1 MSQFN
6 LNRPSISNLDT
17 YQHFNADPRQISPAH
32 SGQTIDFDF
41 PPQSNQI
48 TGQNMYSNVLDDYG
62 SRYTSTY
69 ENITP
74 GQMTYYV
81 DKTICGPFFPPNY
94 TYNADII
101 SHYYVDP
108 MGTLKTHFERI
119 PTTDT
124 LACLSWL
131 KDSGEFREDLM
142 SRQMSVDNQS
152 RFESQLFR

>member
-81 DKTICGPFFPPNY
+81 DKTICGPFFVPNFSKTTSPLITRTTIKTITTNNPPILLLGNL
-94 TYNADII
+94 ICI
-101 SHYYVDP
+101 
-108 MGTLKTHFERI
+108 
-119 PTTDT
+119 
-124 LACLSWL
+124 
-131 KDSGEFREDLM
+131 
-142 SRQMSVDNQS
+142 
-152 RFESQLFR
+152 QL